1 MKYKDNTCY
10 GCEVCRNCGRD
21 KMEYVYVC
29 DECGDVGYEADFLEE
44 HEGKELCKWCL
55 EKAEEDEEGRENDG

>member
-1 MKYKDNTCY
+1 
-10 GCEVCRNCGRD
+10 
-21 KMEYVYVC
+21 MEYVYVC